1 MSRAARW
8 AFGINA
14 AVAWVSLALQFAL
27 SASGAVP
34 FTPASPSAFGWN
46 AAGAAGAPGRVLDF
60 LSYFTIWS
68 NIVVAV
74 VMTMLTLSPTVVT
87 TWRRVLRLDALIMI
101 VVTGLVYAVVLA
113 PLYHPTGWSA
123 VANSG
128 LHQVTPVLT
137 VLVWL
142 VFGPRGWLDLRLVLP
157 SLVIPLVWLV
167 LTLLRGAVI
176 SAYPYPFID
185 VVSLGYGRVAVNVAG
200 VLVVGVV
207 VALVVVGVDRVLSR
221 RSVRGSSEQNDS
233 VRR

>member
-8 AFGINA
+8 AFGVNA
-14 AVAWVSLALQFAL
+14 AVAWASLALQLGL

-46 AAGAAGAPGRVLDF
+46 AAGAAGAPGRVIDF

-74 VMTMLTLSPTVVT
+74 VMTMLAASPTRVT
-87 TWRRVLRLDALIMI
+87 TLRRVLRLDALIMI

-128 LHQVTPVLT
+128 LHQLTPLLT

-167 LTLLRGAVI
+167 YTLLRGAVI

-185 VVSLGYGRVAVNVAG
+185 VVPLGYGRVAVNVVG
-200 VLVVGVV
+200 VLVLGIV
-207 VALVVVGVDRVLSR
+207 VALAVVGLDRLLSR
-221 RSVRGSSEQNDS
+221 RSVRGSSEQNDP
-233 VRR
+233 VRG